1 LRDNPSLKS
10 IRAARAAPQTPEGT
24 TSMPTKIT
32 KSTTKSPA
40 PAVKPAAKPKPVA
53 KVKAIPPATGNQRTA
68 VAAHP
73 LEGKPA
79 PAFSLTAQNGAT
91 LSLKDLTAKGN
102 LVLYFYPKDLTP
114 GCTTQ
119 ACDFRDHQAELR
131 KAGAE
136 VVGVSGDSASLH
148 DRFIAK
154 HELNFPLLSDPG
166 NEVSKAFGVY
176 VKKSLYGREYMGI
189 ERTTFII
196 DRKGIIRRVFPK
208 VKVKDHAEAVLAAIH
223 TLD

>member
-1 LRDNPSLKS
+1 
-10 IRAARAAPQTPEGT
+10 
-24 TSMPTKIT
+24 MPTKIT
-32 KSTTKSPA
+32 KSTPKSPA
-40 PAVKPAAKPKPVA
+40 STLKPAAKPKPDA
-53 KVKAIPPATGNQRTA
+53 KVKATPLAAGNQKTA
-68 VAAHP
+68 VEASVAAHP
-73 LEGKPA
+73 LEGNPA

-166 NEVSKAFGVY
+166 NEVSKAFGIY
-176 VKKSLYGREYMGI
+176 VKKSLYGREYMGV

-196 DRKGIIRRVFPK
+196 NRKGIIRRVFSK
-208 VKVKDHAEAVLAAIH
+208 VKVKDHAEAVLDALRSLA
-223 TLD
+223 

>member
-1 LRDNPSLKS
+1 
-10 IRAARAAPQTPEGT
+10 
-24 TSMPTKIT
+24 MPTKIT
-32 KSTTKSPA
+32 KSTPKSPA
-40 PAVKPAAKPKPVA
+40 STLKPAAKPKPDA
-53 KVKAIPPATGNQRTA
+53 KVKATPLAAGNKKTA
-68 VAAHP
+68 VEASAAAHP

-154 HELNFPLLSDPG
+154 HELNFPAAQRSGQRGLQGLWRLRQKITLWP
-166 NEVSKAFGVY
+166 
-176 VKKSLYGREYMGI
+176 
-189 ERTTFII
+189 
-196 DRKGIIRRVFPK
+196 RVHGHRAHHLHHRSQGHHPPR
-208 VKVKDHAEAVLAAIH
+208 LPQG
-223 TLD
+223 

>member
-1 LRDNPSLKS
+1 MN
-10 IRAARAAPQTPEGT
+10 
-24 TSMPTKIT
+24 
-32 KSTTKSPA
+32 
-40 PAVKPAAKPKPVA
+40 
-53 KVKAIPPATGNQRTA
+53 
-68 VAAHP
+68 
-73 LEGKPA
+73 
-79 PAFSLTAQNGAT
+79 
-91 LSLKDLTAKGN
+91 LSLKDLTAQGN

-114 GCTTQ
+114 GCTTE

-136 VVGVSGDSASLH
+136 VVGISGDSASLH

-166 NEVSKAFGVY
+166 NEVCEGLWRLH
-176 VKKSLYGREYMGI
+176 KKSLYGREYMGV

-208 VKVKDHAEAVLAAIH
+208 VKVKDHAEAVLTALR
-223 TLD
+223 TLA

>member
-1 LRDNPSLKS
+1 
-10 IRAARAAPQTPEGT
+10 
-24 TSMPTKIT
+24 MPTKT
-32 KSTTKSPA
+32 MKATTKSPTSTLEPTA
-40 PAVKPAAKPKPVA
+40 KPKPAAK
-53 KVKAIPPATGNQRTA
+53 VKATPPATGNKKTA
-68 VAAHP
+68 VEASAAPHP

-79 PAFSLTAQNGAT
+79 PAFSLTAQNGVT

-114 GCTTQ
+114 GCTTE
-119 ACDFRDHQAELR
+119 ACDFRNHQAELR
-131 KAGAE
+131 TAGAE

-154 HELNFPLLSDPG
+154 YELNFPLLSDPG
-166 NEVSKAFGVY
+166 NEVAKTFGIY
-176 VKKSLYGREYMGI
+176 VKKSLYGREYMGV

-208 VKVKDHAEAVLAAIH
+208 VKVKNHAEAVLTALH
-223 TLD
+223 SLG